1 MIDSR
6 FEKATLTAI
15 LVHIRRTLRTSNPIQ
30 VVGFSFMEF
39 FNSCAV
45 ILKTDTRTIF
55 EVSPSSLVTLLGTF
69 LMLCHELEP
78 TVEL

>member
-55 EVSPSSLVTLLGTF
+55 EVSTIVTGY
-69 LMLCHELEP
+69 
-78 TVEL
+78 TVRDFSGVMP